1 MDGNGMARHT
11 CWKEKVGLVGRWT
24 QMVWNVLHVIWSLF
38 FQHTNFFLSS
48 SQPSVTTYHHRH
60 IINVE
65 VGSSFL
71 WFMLT
76 SYNTIE
82 FLSCKSNEKTLCER
96 MSSHFMFWK
105 EDAYA
110 MLLNS
115 FICCWVWKKCQV
127 LSPSLRLIEFYWAFE
142 KYKSQRLDECFCVVD
157 EWIVLKKWM
166 GFCTTKCHNR
176 VRVLDI

>member
-115 FICCWVWKKCQV
+115 FICCWVWKKV
-127 LSPSLRLIEFYWAFE
+127 SSSLSLSPAYWILLSIRKIQIAEAGWMFLCCGWMNSLE
-142 KYKSQRLDECFCVVD
+142 K
-157 EWIVLKKWM
+157 M
-166 GFCTTKCHNR
+166 NGFLYNQMS
-176 VRVLDI
+176 